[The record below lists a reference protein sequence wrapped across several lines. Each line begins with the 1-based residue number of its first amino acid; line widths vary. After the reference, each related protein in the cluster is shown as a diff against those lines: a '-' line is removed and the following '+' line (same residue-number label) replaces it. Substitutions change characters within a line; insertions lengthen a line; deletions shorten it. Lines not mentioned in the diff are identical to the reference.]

1 MNSIQEI
8 RGEVRELLSSALVN
22 AAAHP
27 TDSDWQNYYV
37 GVAAALRDVL
47 AVIGKSGE

>member
-1 MNSIQEI
+1 MDTIQKI
-8 RGEVRELLSSALVN
+8 RGEVRELLSSALIK

-37 GVAAALRDVL
+37 GSAAALREVL
-47 AVIGKSGE
+47 AVIEKGE